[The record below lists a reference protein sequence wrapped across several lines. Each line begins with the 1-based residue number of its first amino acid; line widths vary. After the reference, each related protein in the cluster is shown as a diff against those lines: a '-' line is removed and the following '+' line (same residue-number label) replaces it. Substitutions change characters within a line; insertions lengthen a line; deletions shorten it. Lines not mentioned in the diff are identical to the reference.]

1 MDEPDEQ
8 VPPPEGSRER
18 AGRPEEAVPGD
29 EASPAEQAGAER
41 SSSAEEV
48 ALGGTI
54 VRGDTV
60 PGRSAR
66 GRRGGTARRAARI
79 ALRSLV
85 VLVSV
90 TTLAFTAASWSAVQF
105 FRSGLSTT
113 DVLSGDVTGS
123 VPEDTATDIL
133 LVGSDSRTD
142 AQGNPLPPE
151 VLKLLR
157 TESTS
162 GLNTDTIILVRIPDD
177 GSAATAVSIP
187 RDTAVS
193 RSGGTEKINGVY
205 GLARSE
211 RADELRAAGGHTAEE
226 VADRANRAG
235 QRALVQTVQQLTGV
249 RVDHYAKVNLLGFYE
264 VTKALGGV
272 RVCLRRA
279 TSDKD
284 SGADFRAGP
293 QVVSGADALAFVRQ
307 RHGLPDGDLDRVV
320 RQQVFMAAVTDKLLS
335 TGTLTDTAKLNRLVD
350 AARKSVVLD
359 SDWKLMDFVSRM
371 QSLASGRIGFT
382 TIPVEDPAARDER
395 GRSVVSVD
403 NRRVR
408 RFFSELG
415 RDVDSGAPSGTTSS
429 APETSGTTS
438 GSAPGSA
445 PKQPTHR
452 LTGSRSLML
461 DGADAA
467 GQSDSAP
474 DKITADGIPCVY

>member
-8 VPPPEGSRER
+8 VPPPEDSRER
-18 AGRPEEAVPGD
+18 ADRPEGT
-29 EASPAEQAGAER
+29 SPEGETSSAETSGAER
-41 SSSAEEV
+41 TSPAGEV
-48 ALGGTI
+48 EVPPREGA
-54 VRGDTV
+54 VPERD
-60 PGRSAR
+60 PGRR
-66 GRRGGTARRAARI
+66 RRGGVRRAARI
-79 ALRSLV
+79 TMRCLV

-90 TTLAFTAASWSAVQF
+90 VTLAFTAASWSAVQF
-105 FRSGLSTT
+105 FRSGMSTT
-113 DVLSGDVTGS
+113 DVLSGDVTGN
-123 VPEDTATDIL
+123 VPEDTANDIL

-142 AQGNPLPPE
+142 AQGDPLPPE
-151 VLKLLR
+151 VLDLLR

-177 GSAATAVSIP
+177 GSEATAVSIP
-187 RDTAVS
+187 RDTAIS

-205 GLARSE
+205 GLAKAE
-211 RADELRAAGGHTAEE
+211 RADELRAEGGYTADEI
-226 VADRANRAG
+226 ADRANRAG
-235 QRALVQTVQQLTGV
+235 QRALVRAVQQLTGV

-320 RQQVFMAAVTDKLLS
+320 RQQVFMAAVADKLLS

-350 AARKSVVLD
+350 AARRSVVLD
-359 SDWKLMDFVSRM
+359 SDWELMDFVSRM

-382 TIPVEDPAARDER
+382 TIPVEDPTARDER

-403 NRRVR
+403 NRRVQ
-408 RFFSELG
+408 RFFTELG
-415 RDVDSGAPSGTTSS
+415 RDVANGAPSGTTPST
-429 APETSGTTS
+429 PDTSG
-438 GSAPGSA
+438 
-445 PKQPTHR
+445 QPTHR
-452 LTGSRSLML
+452 LTGSSSLML
-461 DGADAA
+461 DGARAA
-467 GQSDSAP
+467 GENDSP
-474 DKITADGIPCVY
+474 REKITADGIPCVY

>member
-1 MDEPDEQ
+1 M
-8 VPPPEGSRER
+8 
-18 AGRPEEAVPGD
+18 
-29 EASPAEQAGAER
+29 
-41 SSSAEEV
+41 
-48 ALGGTI
+48 
-54 VRGDTV
+54 
-60 PGRSAR
+60 
-66 GRRGGTARRAARI
+66 
-79 ALRSLV
+79 
-85 VLVSV
+85 
-90 TTLAFTAASWSAVQF
+90 
-105 FRSGLSTT
+105 STT

-123 VPEDTATDIL
+123 VPEDTANDIL

-142 AQGNPLPPE
+142 AQGDPLPPE
-151 VLKLLR
+151 VLELLR

-177 GSAATAVSIP
+177 GSEATAVSIP
-187 RDTAVS
+187 RDTAIS

-205 GLARSE
+205 GLAKAE
-211 RADELRAAGGHTAEE
+211 RADELRAEGGYTADEIAG
-226 VADRANRAG
+226 RANRAG
-235 QRALVQTVQQLTGV
+235 QRALVQAVQTLTGV

-320 RQQVFMAAVTDKLLS
+320 RQQVFMAAVADKLLS

-359 SDWKLMDFVSRM
+359 SDWKLMDFVGRM

-382 TIPVEDPAARDER
+382 TIPVGDPTARDEQ

-403 NRRVR
+403 GERVR
-408 RFFSELG
+408 RFFTELG
-415 RDVDSGAPSGTTSS
+415 RDAGSGGDSGTTSS
-429 APETSGTTS
+429 APDTSGE
-438 GSAPGSA
+438 
-445 PKQPTHR
+445 PTHR
-452 LTGSRSLML
+452 LTGDRSLAL
-461 DGADAA
+461 DGARAA
-467 GQSDSAP
+467 GGNDSARER
-474 DKITADGIPCVY
+474 ITADGIPCVH